1 MSGFGGAHLVAALEA
16 ALGELRRWCAEV
28 NALNVFPV
36 ADHDT
41 GTNLCATLGAAVEAA
56 RGSESAGLGRVA
68 EAASRGAFLGARGSS
83 GVILAEYLRGL
94 SEAWRDL
101 GEASAGQV
109 ARALRA
115 AARAAREAV
124 QAPVE
129 GTVLTVADVAASEA
143 ESALEDDPVEVL
155 RRAAA
160 AARVTWLQTPRM
172 LPVLRRAGVVDA
184 GAAGVVA
191 LLEAM
196 AGAAAG
202 TPPPPLAPPAPV
214 APPLTVRPDSS
225 PRYCTE
231 VLVRMRDV
239 SADQV
244 RRALRRL
251 GDAVVVAE
259 RDGRL
264 RIHLHTSAPH
274 RVLARALR
282 WGEVEEVWAVR
293 LPPESSEGCAGPED

>member
-1 MSGFGGAHLVAALEA
+1 M
-16 ALGELRRWCAEV
+16 
-28 NALNVFPV
+28 
-36 ADHDT
+36 
-41 GTNLCATLGAAVEAA
+41 
-56 RGSESAGLGRVA
+56 
-68 EAASRGAFLGARGSS
+68 
-83 GVILAEYLRGL
+83 
-94 SEAWRDL
+94 
-101 GEASAGQV
+101 
-109 ARALRA
+109 
-115 AARAAREAV
+115 
-124 QAPVE
+124 
-129 GTVLTVADVAASEA
+129 LTVADAAASEA
-143 ESALEDDPVEVL
+143 GSVLQDDPVEVL

-160 AARVTWLQTPRM
+160 GARAAWLRTPRM

-202 TPPPPLAPPAPV
+202 TPPPSLAPPAPV
-214 APPLTVRPDSS
+214 APPLAVVSDSS

-231 VLVRMRDV
+231 VLIRVRDV
-239 SADQV
+239 SAGQV

-264 RIHLHTSAPH
+264 RIHLHTHAPH

-282 WGEVEEVWAVR
+282 WGEVEQVRAVR
-293 LPPESSEGCAGPED
+293 LPPEPQEGCAGPED